1 MQLPEGKSLI
11 RVGSM
16 FAGIGGAELA
26 VAAVLPQAHPVWQLD
41 LHNAD
46 VRARHWP
53 DAVQITDD
61 VRHVDP
67 AALKRVDIV
76 TAGFPCQDLSTAG
89 NQAGLDGARSGLY
102 SEVLRFAKAL
112 RPRFVLMENVNAL
125 LKYMPRLCADWRA
138 LGYGLTWTVCEAAD
152 AGFPHLRRRVFVLAE
167 LGRAGRGLVAVD
179 TALRWGQLG
188 AVRNWP
194 TVTVCGNDNYKGAS
208 ATAGD
213 GLASAVRFW
222 ATPLASEAKGARTSK
237 ARRENPDLLS
247 EQIRPW
253 PTPLGADAQ
262 AVKNHGKPNA
272 PSLNYEATQ
281 YGVTPGLRLNPD
293 WVETLMGL
301 PPGWT
306 LPSGPAQRFDF
317 WAPAPR
323 GRYPAS
329 WDRALPWP
337 GYAWEPPRTLPDGPP
352 LPGRPARLR
361 AIGNAWCP
369 QQGALALRALL
380 PRSF

>member
-1 MQLPEGKSLI
+1 MI

-167 LGRAGRGLVAVD
+167 LERAERGLVAVD
-179 TALRWGQLG
+179 TTLRWIPPG

-213 GLASAVRFW
+213 GLASAVR
-222 ATPLASEAKGARTSK
+222 
-237 ARRENPDLLS
+237 
-247 EQIRPW
+247 

-329 WDRALPWP
+329 WDRAVLWP